1 MRDGV
6 RLNLSRQRMV
16 HASSDM
22 SASAPSRSALGA
34 FVRASSLHIGAAAA
48 TASLR
53 EELVRHH
60 GLTPGDVDAAY
71 AVSRVTP
78 GTNLLALY
86 ALLGHRL
93 GGWKLALQAIAVGSL
108 VPASIAVLIAFLY
121 SRSTSPILLDVMA
134 WARAGGV
141 AVFLGAAIR
150 LLRPQLNTHPRI
162 GSTFAIVALLSGW
175 FLPLNLFAV
184 LVIAGTAGAI
194 WLRPQ

>member
-1 MRDGV
+1 
-6 RLNLSRQRMV
+6 
-16 HASSDM
+16 
-22 SASAPSRSALGA
+22 
-34 FVRASSLHIGAAAA
+34 
-48 TASLR
+48 
-53 EELVRHH
+53 
-60 GLTPGDVDAAY
+60 VDAAY

-93 GGWKLALQAIAVGSL
+93 GGWTLSLQAIAVGSL
-108 VPASIAVLIAFLY
+108 VPASVAVLIAFLY
-121 SRSTSPILLDVMA
+121 SRSTSPIIADVMT

-150 LLRPQLNTHPRI
+150 LLRPQLADHPRI
-162 GSTFAIVALLSGW
+162 GSVFALAAIVTAW

-184 LVIAGTAGAI
+184 LLIAGTAGAI

>member
-1 MRDGV
+1 MNV
-6 RLNLSRQRMV
+6 PA
-16 HASSDM
+16 H
-22 SASAPSRSALGA
+22 SRSALGA

-53 EELVRHH
+53 EELVRDH

-93 GGWKLALQAIAVGSL
+93 GGWKLALQAVAVGSL
-108 VPASIAVLIAFLY
+108 VPASVAVLVAFLY
-121 SRSTSPILLDVMA
+121 SRSTSPIIADVMA

-150 LLRPQLNTHPRI
+150 LLRPQLTTHPRI
-162 GSTFAIVALLSGW
+162 GSAFALAASLGAW

-194 WLRPQ
+194 WLRPR

>member
-1 MRDGV
+1 
-6 RLNLSRQRMV
+6 
-16 HASSDM
+16 M
-22 SASAPSRSALGA
+22 SAPAHSPSALGA

-53 EELVRHH
+53 EELVRDH

-93 GGWKLALQAIAVGSL
+93 GGWRLALQAIAVGSL
-108 VPASIAVLIAFLY
+108 VPASVAVLVAFLY
-121 SRSTSPILLDVMA
+121 SQSTSPVVADVMA

-141 AVFLGAAIR
+141 AVFLGAAVR
-150 LLRPQLNTHPRI
+150 LLRPQLTTHPRI
-162 GSTFAIVALLSGW
+162 GSAFALAASLGAW

-184 LVIAGTAGAI
+184 LLIAGTAGAT
-194 WLRPQ
+194 WLRPR